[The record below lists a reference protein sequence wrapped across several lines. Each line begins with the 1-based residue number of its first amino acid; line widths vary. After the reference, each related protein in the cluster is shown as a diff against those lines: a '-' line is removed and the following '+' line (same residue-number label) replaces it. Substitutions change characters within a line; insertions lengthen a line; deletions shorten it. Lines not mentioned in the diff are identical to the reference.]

1 VPMTL
6 PQSWTMSSPGGQS
19 SRPLASSR
27 HNYFLEK
34 SAIHSQPSVS
44 TRASHGHGDH
54 QRMRPKERDLPLRVM
69 RGESSRQTLALA
81 PPFCGDPGKMLR
93 RGQAYLRRVRNR
105 TAKRRLTRR
114 ASPVIHP

>member
-1 VPMTL
+1 M
-6 PQSWTMSSPGGQS
+6 
-19 SRPLASSR
+19 
-27 HNYFLEK
+27 
-34 SAIHSQPSVS
+34 S